1 MKEEKIEKVRISLS
15 LPVKTNDDLNELSKK
30 YGMTKSALV
39 HFLLQR
45 LKERGDLFK

>member
-1 MKEEKIEKVRISLS
+1 MKEEKNEKIRVTLS
-15 LPVKTNDDLNELSKK
+15 LPAKTNDDLNELSKK
-30 YGMTKSALV
+30 YGMTKSGLV